1 MKNEITL
8 HLRRYPVLLQA
19 ASGGTRGDYIT
30 LSKDQLQAAQVCG
43 LDDKQFIQRL
53 ANRRGCQLLDV
64 GHPRKFSV
72 TLNLGTLS
80 ELHEAESD

>member
-43 LDDKQFIQRL
+43 LDDKALIQRM
-53 ANRRGCQLLDV
+53 ANRVLDID
-64 GHPRKFSV
+64 HPRKFSV
-72 TLNLGTLS
+72 TLDLDRLS
-80 ELHEAESD
+80 ELHEEEPD

>member
-43 LDDKQFIQRL
+43 LDDKALIQRMVH
-53 ANRRGCQLLDV
+53 RQGFRVLDID
-64 GHPRKFSV
+64 HPRKFSV
-72 TLNLGTLS
+72 TLDLDRLS
-80 ELHEAESD
+80 ELHEEESD